1 LEPIDHDG
9 TMIKLDRK
17 VLTVG
22 RTSESDL
29 CVPSP
34 LVSRDH
40 ARILVSSNAVTVVDV
55 GSVNGCFVNQ
65 RQVKKQVL
73 RDGDVV
79 RFADRAYRLAAS
91 A

>member
-1 LEPIDHDG
+1 
-9 TMIKLDRK
+9 

-22 RTSESDL
+22 RTAESDF
-29 CVPSP
+29 CVPST

-40 ARILVSSNAVTVVDV
+40 ARILVSTNSVTLVDV

-73 RDGDVV
+73 RDGDVL
-79 RFADRAYRLAAS
+79 RFADRAYRLSLNA
-91 A
+91 